1 MLIVDANAIL
11 RYTLNDNADMAKTV
25 NELIIKNKITIRY
38 DVMAEVVYVLEDVYK
53 LPRNEIRDG
62 IKTFLS
68 LPNVETETKNVLL
81 LALDTYADR
90 KMDFVDCLLYGFKV
104 LYGYDVFT
112 FDKRLNNLMKTITPQ
127 S

>member
-25 NELIIKNKITIRY
+25 TELINKNKITIRY
-38 DVMAEVVYVLEDVYK
+38 EVMAEVIYVLEDVYA

-62 IKTFLS
+62 MKTFLS

-90 KMDFVDCLLYGFKV
+90 KMDFVDCLLYGLKA

-112 FDKRLNNLMKTITPQ
+112 FDKKLNNLMKTIIPQ
-127 S
+127 G